1 MEINLGEGTIV
12 SSSLSSVQFS
22 RSVVSD
28 SLQPHELQH
37 ARPPCLSRTPG
48 VQSFPDTSD
57 SLPFILL
64 LLQPIYWTHIWGVPT
79 VCQTQGH
86 KGSSLKEFVIFWER
100 CTLNKSIVTER
111 EKWCFISKWLE
122 RASWRK
128 WNLQLSQVLC
138 SSTLEVHMPDEGMWE
153 ERRKMDLI
161 RQAALSLW
169 IIQN

>member
-64 LLQPIYWTHIWGVPT
+64 LLQPIY
-79 VCQTQGH
+79 
-86 KGSSLKEFVIFWER
+86 
-100 CTLNKSIVTER
+100 
-111 EKWCFISKWLE
+111 
-122 RASWRK
+122 
-128 WNLQLSQVLC
+128 
-138 SSTLEVHMPDEGMWE
+138 
-153 ERRKMDLI
+153 
-161 RQAALSLW
+161 
-169 IIQN
+169 